1 MAGKDIT
8 EKSLLGFNDVFADV
22 VNAFFAISG
31 INRRIDP
38 DDLEDART
46 WSMYKAEDKLREQ
59 ERDVVKLWK
68 SEGAVI
74 SLIGLENQSDVDS
87 DMALRIFG
95 YEGADYRGQL
105 SRKETKPYFVMT
117 VVLYYGTDKR
127 WNTPKSLFE
136 RLNVPEEF
144 KPFVN
149 DIHVNVIELAWLT
162 DEQADMFKGDFRLV
176 VDFLRHSRTGDDY
189 VPTEA
194 EIKHVD
200 EILKLMHVMTGDRR
214 FENVRNTAPV
224 KKGERQMVKSFLE
237 IVENKGIAKG
247 RAEGRLEGRAE
258 GIAEG
263 IAEGRISAL
272 KEVMQRLIAGG
283 MSPEEAAAITD
294 ISSCGEMEPVS

>member
-1 MAGKDIT
+1 MAAKDIT
-8 EKSLLGFNDVFADV
+8 EKTLLGFNDVFADV
-22 VNAFFAISG
+22 VNAFFALSG
-31 INRRIDP
+31 INRRIKP
-38 DDLEDART
+38 DELEDIRA

-105 SRKETKPYFVMT
+105 SRKGTKPYFVMT

-127 WNTPKSLFE
+127 WNAPRNLFE

-144 KPFVN
+144 RPFVN

-162 DEQADMFKGDFRLV
+162 DEQAEIFTGDFRIV
-176 VDFLRHSRTGDDY
+176 VDYLRQSRKGDDY
-189 VPTEA
+189 LPTEA

-200 EILKLMHVMTGDRR
+200 EILKLMRVMTGDRR
-214 FENVRNTAPV
+214 FENVRNNAPI
-224 KKGERQMVKSFLE
+224 KEGERIMVKSFLE
-237 IVENKGIAKG
+237 IAEKKGIAKG
-247 RAEGRLEGRAE
+247 KAD
-258 GIAEG
+258 
-263 IAEGRISAL
+263 AL
-272 KEVMQRLIAGG
+272 REVMQRLIAKG
-283 MSPEEAAAITD
+283 MTEEEAAAITD
-294 ISSCGEMEPVS
+294 ISSYEKMEPVS

>member
-1 MAGKDIT
+1 MAAKDIT
-8 EKSLLGFNDVFADV
+8 EKTLLGFNDVFADV
-22 VNAFFAISG
+22 VNAFFALSG
-31 INRRIDP
+31 VNRRINP

-105 SRKETKPYFVMT
+105 SRKGTKPYFVMT

-127 WNTPKSLFE
+127 WNAPINLFE

-144 KPFVN
+144 RPFVN
-149 DIHVNVIELAWLT
+149 DVHVNVIELAWLT
-162 DEQADMFKGDFRLV
+162 DEQADMFTGDFRLV
-176 VDFLRHSRTGDDY
+176 VDFLRHSRTGDEY
-189 VPTEA
+189 LPTEA

-200 EILKLMHVMTGDRR
+200 EILKLMRVMTGDRR
-214 FENVRNTAPV
+214 FEEVRNTAPNE
-224 KKGERQMVKSFLE
+224 KGDRQMVKSYFDV
-237 IVENKGIAKG
+237 VEAKGIAKGIAKG
-247 RAEGRLEGRAE
+247 RAEGK
-258 GIAEG
+258 
-263 IAEGRISAL
+263 AEGRITAL
-272 KEVMQRLIAGG
+272 REVMQRLIANG
-283 MSPEEAAAITD
+283 MSREEAAAITGL
-294 ISSCGEMEPVS
+294 SE

>member
-105 SRKETKPYFVMT
+105 SNKGTKPYFVMT

-127 WNTPKSLFE
+127 WNTPKSLSIKWQEDFH
-136 RLNVPEEF
+136 F
-144 KPFVN
+144 YK
-149 DIHVNVIELAWLT
+149 W
-162 DEQADMFKGDFRLV
+162 DMNC
-176 VDFLRHSRTGDDY
+176 T
-189 VPTEA
+189 
-194 EIKHVD
+194 I
-200 EILKLMHVMTGDRR
+200 
-214 FENVRNTAPV
+214 
-224 KKGERQMVKSFLE
+224 
-237 IVENKGIAKG
+237 
-247 RAEGRLEGRAE
+247 
-258 GIAEG
+258 
-263 IAEGRISAL
+263 RI
-272 KEVMQRLIAGG
+272 
-283 MSPEEAAAITD
+283 
-294 ISSCGEMEPVS
+294 

>member
-1 MAGKDIT
+1 MADKDIT
-8 EKSLLGFNDVFADV
+8 EKTLLGFNDVFADV
-22 VNAFFAISG
+22 VNAFFALSG
-31 INRRIDP
+31 INRRIKP
-38 DDLEDART
+38 DELEDIRA

-105 SRKETKPYFVMT
+105 SRKGTKPYFVMT

-127 WNTPKSLFE
+127 WNAPRNLFE

-144 KPFVN
+144 RPFVN

-162 DEQADMFKGDFRLV
+162 DEQADMFTGDFRLV
-176 VDFLRHSRTGDDY
+176 VDFLRHSRTGDEY
-189 VPTEA
+189 LPTEA

-200 EILKLMHVMTGDRR
+200 EILKLMRVMTGDRR
-214 FENVRNTAPV
+214 FENVQNTAQNE
-224 KKGERQMVKSFLE
+224 KGERIMVKSYFDV
-237 IVENKGIAKG
+237 VEAKGIAKGIAKG
-247 RAEGRLEGRAE
+247 RAEGK
-258 GIAEG
+258 
-263 IAEGRISAL
+263 AEGRITAL
-272 KEVMQRLIAGG
+272 REVMQRLIANG
-283 MSPEEAAAITD
+283 MSREEAAAITGL
-294 ISSCGEMEPVS
+294 SE

>member
-1 MAGKDIT
+1 MAAKDIT
-8 EKSLLGFNDVFADV
+8 EKTLLGFNDVFADV
-22 VNAFFAISG
+22 VNAFFALSG
-31 INRRIDP
+31 VNRRINP
-38 DDLEDART
+38 DDLEDTRT

-105 SRKETKPYFVMT
+105 SHKGTRPYFVMT

-127 WNTPKSLFE
+127 WTTPRSLFE

-144 KPFVN
+144 RPFVN

-162 DEQADMFKGDFRLV
+162 DEQADMFTGDFRLV
-176 VDFLRHSRTGDDY
+176 VDFLCHSRTGDEY
-189 VPTEA
+189 LPTEA

-200 EILKLMHVMTGDRR
+200 EILKLMRVMTGDRR
-214 FENVRNTAPV
+214 FEEVRNTAPNE
-224 KKGERQMVKSFLE
+224 KGDRQMVKSYFDV
-237 IVENKGIAKG
+237 VEKRGIEKG
-247 RAEGRLEGRAE
+247 RAEGK
-258 GIAEG
+258 
-263 IAEGRISAL
+263 AEGRITAL
-272 KEVMQRLIAGG
+272 KEVMQRLIANG
-283 MSPEEAAAITD
+283 MSREEAAAITGL
-294 ISSCGEMEPVS
+294 SE